1 MDTIMDKI
9 LEEDYRYKLFI
20 YQIFLIYENNLVELG
35 ILTEN
40 LYLSQF
46 KVLHYL
52 EELMDELQQ
61 LDLDS
66 RIIRENGQVYKGE
79 GLSQVDYQKLRRE
92 YFQQSTEANLL
103 VQVGIMGKFTVTEYA
118 KDRFIS
124 KGTAYTIVHK
134 VNEFLENWNLT
145 LKKNQLVGSEV
156 CIRGFCFQ
164 LFLYFFGMET
174 PNYLGFSDAG
184 YQELINA
191 IQLIFHQSFSINQL
205 LQLRMILIIQNFR
218 VANANLIEEYT
229 FVKKEATFQ
238 TLFTKFFKSKNIY
251 LSKTEFSNEGAYLQ
265 NFLILNNFI
274 ENEDFIEIK
283 QTETCKIFY
292 STVDAQ
298 IPQLKEN
305 LTPLLQEEI
314 KKICFKWEF
323 FSFSLASFISKEQFS
338 FFQQSFPNIHHLVH
352 SFIEKVGAKK
362 QMG

>member
-1 MDTIMDKI
+1 MDKI

-145 LKKNQLVGSEV
+145 LKKINW
-156 CIRGFCFQ
+156 
-164 LFLYFFGMET
+164 
-174 PNYLGFSDAG
+174 SDQK
-184 YQELINA
+184 YV
-191 IQLIFHQSFSINQL
+191 F
-205 LQLRMILIIQNFR
+205 
-218 VANANLIEEYT
+218 
-229 FVKKEATFQ
+229 
-238 TLFTKFFKSKNIY
+238 
-251 LSKTEFSNEGAYLQ
+251 
-265 NFLILNNFI
+265 
-274 ENEDFIEIK
+274 EDFVSNFFY
-283 QTETCKIFY
+283 IF
-292 STVDAQ
+292 
-298 IPQLKEN
+298 
-305 LTPLLQEEI
+305 
-314 KKICFKWEF
+314 
-323 FSFSLASFISKEQFS
+323 
-338 FFQQSFPNIHHLVH
+338 LVWKPP
-352 SFIEKVGAKK
+352 II
-362 QMG
+362 